1 MLGLMLMEI
10 ESFKESKQTSGYGV
24 DLQKDLMEDKWGLRE
39 LVVEE
44 EEEEELWRALVVV
57 VKKIMQ
63 RSRSCKSTFG
73 MEEAIAHWSN

>member
-1 MLGLMLMEI
+1 MFGLMLMEI
-10 ESFKESKQTSGYGV
+10 ESFNESKQTSGYGV

-44 EEEEELWRALVVV
+44 EEELRRPLVVV
-57 VKKIMQ
+57 GKKIMK

-73 MEEAIAHWSN
+73 VEEAIAHRSN

>member
-24 DLQKDLMEDKWGLRE
+24 DLQKDLMEDKWGLTE
-39 LVVEE
+39 LVV
-44 EEEEELWRALVVV
+44 EEELWRALVVV

-73 MEEAIAHWSN
+73 MEEAIAH

>member
-44 EEEEELWRALVVV
+44 ELWRALVVV

-73 MEEAIAHWSN
+73 MEEAIAH